1 MISLQDVDCLYLT
14 KEELEVRVGLLRQQ
28 LEFLKCIYAE
38 VRAAH
43 PLPQALRA
51 KPTQGKVSSPKI
63 LQPQPNKSLSLYLY
77 LVMTLLDALVV
88 CHTAGCKENA
98 WKKAPQTCIQTMT
111 GSH

>member
-63 LQPQPNKSLSLYLY
+63 LSLYLY

-88 CHTAGCKENA
+88 CHTAGCKENE